1 MVTSG
6 ELAAMQA
13 TQALT
18 LVESCAIVRRTLAS
32 DGAGGQTVTET
43 ETATLCRLASS
54 MNSSGM
60 PVDRLVAG
68 SVTEQIP
75 WRITLPAGTDVRKDD
90 AIRIGSRTFE
100 VRGLYGPHTLTTAL
114 VCVCVER

>member
-13 TQALT
+13 TQQAT
-18 LVESCAIVRRTLAS
+18 LVEACAIVRRTLVS
-32 DGAGGQTVTET
+32 DGAGGQTVTEA
-43 ETATLCRLASS
+43 ETATICRLAAST
-54 MNSSGM
+54 NM
-60 PVDRLVAG
+60 PADRLVAG
-68 SVTEQIP
+68 ATAEQML
-75 WRITLPAGTDVRKDD
+75 WRITLPAGADVRKTD

-100 VRGLYGPHTLTTAL
+100 VMGIYGPHTLTTAL

>member
-1 MVTSG
+1 MVTAG

-13 TQALT
+13 VQQAT
-18 LVESCAIVRRTLAS
+18 LVKSCAIVRRTMAS
-32 DGAGGQTVTET
+32 DGAGGQTVIET
-43 ETATLCRLASS
+43 ETATLCRLAAST
-54 MNSSGM
+54 NM
-60 PVDRLVAG
+60 PADRLVAG
-68 SVTEQIP
+68 SVTEQML

>member
-1 MVTSG
+1 MVTAG

-13 TQALT
+13 TQAAT
-18 LVESCAIVRRTLAS
+18 LAESCAIVRRTLAS

-43 ETATLCRLASS
+43 ETATICRLATST
-54 MNSSGM
+54 NL
-60 PVDRLVAG
+60 PADRLIAG
-68 SVTEQIP
+68 SVVEQML
-75 WRITLPAGTDVRKDD
+75 WRITLPAGTDVHKAD

-100 VRGLYGPHTLTTAL
+100 VMGVYGPHTHTTAL

>member
-1 MVTSG
+1 MVTAG

-13 TQALT
+13 VQRTT
-18 LVESCAIVRRTLAS
+18 LAEACVVVRRALAS

-43 ETATLCRLASS
+43 ETSTICRLISS
-54 MNSSGM
+54 TNT
-60 PVDRLVAG
+60 PADRQVAG
-68 SVTEQIP
+68 SVQEQVL

-100 VRGLYGPHTLTTAL
+100 VRGIYGPHTLTTAL

>member
-13 TQALT
+13 VQQAT
-18 LVESCAIVRRTLAS
+18 LIEACAIVRRTLAS

-43 ETATLCRLASS
+43 ATATICRLAAST
-54 MNSSGM
+54 NM
-60 PVDRLVAG
+60 PADRLVAG
-68 SVTEQIP
+68 SVTEQTL
-75 WRITLPAGTDVRKDD
+75 WRITLPAGTDVRKAD
-90 AIRIGSRTFE
+90 AITIGSRTFE
-100 VRGLYGPHTLTTAL
+100 VAGIYGPHTLTTAL